1 MLPLKDNGANP
12 IVDSLAVVGEWNIVA
27 KWVVDESGFCWVR
40 VFNGWEWFLLAKWW
54 EIEAKWESRSSFWR
68 IHSHPR

>member
-40 VFNGWEWFLLAKWW
+40 VFNGWEYWVVVD
-54 EIEAKWESRSSFWR
+54 ESVFIGQVGESF
-68 IHSHPR
+68 